1 MNGLKIAF
9 DISQAGRRKAGC
21 GFYADAL
28 LNGLLATDTEDEFTL
43 MTSFGNFF
51 HDSTQALAHPHF
63 NKGVRYGPRHL
74 RRKDAERFWENQ
86 EKGGRWLEQ
95 FDVVHANNFWCPP
108 WPLPG
113 KLIYTLYDM
122 SFIDHPEW
130 TTEKNRKG
138 CLEGVERAA
147 AFADQFVAIS
157 EATKRAFL
165 HHFPRVPPEKV
176 KVIYPASRFGQPGFN
191 PKPKQP
197 KQKVFST
204 GKPFFLS
211 TGTIEPRKN
220 QAFLLDVYHQ
230 FRDQGGDAIP
240 LVLAGKK
247 GWMMDDFE
255 DIVAGSPWARDIHI
269 LGYVNDGELAWL
281 YQHCLV
287 NLYPSHYEGFGLP
300 VLEGMSLG
308 ALAICSSSSSMPEV
322 VGDAG
327 ILLPPRA
334 REEWIHTLQSGL
346 SDQQKLNKLKAAAAK
361 RSAKFSWQRSAE
373 KIKDLYRMPAKKAQA
388 FSRTM
393 Q

>member
-211 TGTIEPRKN
+211 TWLIVR
-220 QAFLLDVYHQ
+220 F
-230 FRDQGGDAIP
+230 IP
-240 LVLAGKK
+240 
-247 GWMMDDFE
+247 
-255 DIVAGSPWARDIHI
+255 
-269 LGYVNDGELAWL
+269 
-281 YQHCLV
+281 
-287 NLYPSHYEGFGLP
+287 GFF
-300 VLEGMSLG
+300 SLF
-308 ALAICSSSSSMPEV
+308 
-322 VGDAG
+322 D
-327 ILLPPRA
+327 
-334 REEWIHTLQSGL
+334 
-346 SDQQKLNKLKAAAAK
+346 
-361 RSAKFSWQRSAE
+361 
-373 KIKDLYRMPAKKAQA
+373 
-388 FSRTM
+388 
-393 Q
+393 

>member
-1 MNGLKIAF
+1 MSGLKIAF
-9 DISQAGRRKAGC
+9 DISQTGRRKAGC

-51 HDSTQALAHPHF
+51 HDSTQALAYPHF
-63 NKGVRYGPRHL
+63 NKGVCYGPRHL
-74 RRKDAERFWENQ
+74 RKKDAEGFWENQ

-165 HHFPRVPPEKV
+165 HHFPRVHPEKV
-176 KVIYPASRFGQPGFN
+176 HVIYPASRFGQPGFN

-197 KQKVFST
+197 KQKVFSS
-204 GKPFFLS
+204 GQPFFLS

-230 FRDQGGDAIP
+230 FRDRGGDAIP
-240 LVLAGKK
+240 LVFAGKK
-247 GWMMDDFE
+247 GWLMEDFE
-255 DIVAGSPWARDIHI
+255 DKVAGSPWARDIHV

-281 YQHCLV
+281 YQNCLA

-322 VGDAG
+322 AGEAG
-327 ILLPPRA
+327 IILPPDALDLWATTIGSIAHDSEKR
-334 REEWIHTLQSGL
+334 TKLQ
-346 SDQQKLNKLKAAAAK
+346 A
-361 RSAKFSWQRSAE
+361 SAKEHVTHFSWRISTQLVLN
-373 KIKDLYRMPAKKAQA
+373 LYRANRK
-388 FSRTM
+388 RL
-393 Q
+393 

>member
-220 QAFLLDVYHQ
+220 QAFLLDVYNQ
-230 FRDQGGDAIP
+230 FRDRGGDAIP

-255 DIVAGSPWARDIHI
+255 DKVARSPWAKDIHI
-269 LGYVNDGELAWL
+269 LGYVNDAELAWL

-300 VLEGMSLG
+300 VLEGMGFG

-322 VGDAG
+322 AGEAG
-327 ILLPPRA
+327 IILPPDALNLWATVIRSMA
-334 REEWIHTLQSGL
+334 HDSKIRTKLQ
-346 SDQQKLNKLKAAAAK
+346 A
-361 RSAKFSWQRSAE
+361 SAKEQATHFSWRKSTQLVLNLYCASRKKLGQDVFSA
-373 KIKDLYRMPAKKAQA
+373 
-388 FSRTM
+388 
-393 Q
+393 

>member
-1 MNGLKIAF
+1 MSGLKIAF
-9 DISQAGRRKAGC
+9 DISQTGRRKAGC

-51 HDSTQALAHPHF
+51 HDSTQALAYPHF

-157 EATKRAFL
+157 EATKKAFL

-176 KVIYPASRFGQPGFN
+176 HVIYPASRFGQPGFN

-204 GKPFFLS
+204 GQPFFLS

-230 FRDQGGDAIP
+230 FRDRGGDAIP
-240 LVLAGKK
+240 LVFAGKK
-247 GWMMDDFE
+247 GWLMEDFE
-255 DIVAGSPWARDIHI
+255 DNVAGSPWARDIHI

-281 YQHCLV
+281 YQNCLA

-322 VGDAG
+322 AGGAG
-327 ILLPPRA
+327 IILPPDELNLWATTIESIAHDSEKR
-334 REEWIHTLQSGL
+334 TKLQ
-346 SDQQKLNKLKAAAAK
+346 A
-361 RSAKFSWQRSAE
+361 SAKEHATHFSWRTSTQLVLN
-373 KIKDLYRMPAKKAQA
+373 LYCANRK
-388 FSRTM
+388 RL
-393 Q
+393 

>member
-9 DISQAGRRKAGC
+9 DISQTGRRKAGC

-51 HDSTQALAHPHF
+51 HDSTQALAYPHF

-176 KVIYPASRFGQPGFN
+176 QVIYPASRFGQPGFN

-220 QAFLLDVYHQ
+220 QAFLLDVYNQ
-230 FRDQGGDAIP
+230 FRDRGGDAIP

-255 DIVAGSPWARDIHI
+255 DKVAGSPWAKNIHI
-269 LGYVNDGELAWL
+269 LGYVNDAELAWL
-281 YQHCLV
+281 YQHCLA

-322 VGDAG
+322 AGEAG
-327 ILLPPRA
+327 IILPPDALNLWATVIRSIA
-334 REEWIHTLQSGL
+334 HDSEIRTKLQ
-346 SDQQKLNKLKAAAAK
+346 A
-361 RSAKFSWQRSAE
+361 SAKEQATHFSWRKSTQLVLNLYCANRKKLGQDVFSA
-373 KIKDLYRMPAKKAQA
+373 
-388 FSRTM
+388 
-393 Q
+393 